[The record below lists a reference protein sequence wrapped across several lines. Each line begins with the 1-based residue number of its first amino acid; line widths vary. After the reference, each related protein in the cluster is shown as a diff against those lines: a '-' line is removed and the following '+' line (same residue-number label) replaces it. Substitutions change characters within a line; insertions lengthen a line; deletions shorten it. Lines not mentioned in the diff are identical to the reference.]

1 MKDRRLLSAK
11 QLRQRYGNISDMTL
25 WRWLR
30 DPGLGFPQPIYING
44 RRFFDEAAQ
53 DDFDNRQRHRAA

>member
-1 MKDRRLLSAK
+1 MKSRRLLSAK
-11 QLRQRYGNISDMTL
+11 QTRERYGGISDMTL

-30 DPGLGFPQPIYING
+30 DPDLGFPQPTYING

-53 DDFDNRQRHRAA
+53 DDFDNRQRQRAA